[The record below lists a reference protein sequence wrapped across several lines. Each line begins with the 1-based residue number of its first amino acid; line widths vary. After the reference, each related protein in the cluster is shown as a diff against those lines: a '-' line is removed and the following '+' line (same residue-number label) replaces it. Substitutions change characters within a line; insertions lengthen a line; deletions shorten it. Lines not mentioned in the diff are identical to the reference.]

1 MPPPVKAG
9 DIFDNAQALLNDR
22 AGDVYTD
29 EVLLPYLRMAYV
41 DLRLDCEDNNIPFT
55 NMTSASITVPAG
67 VTNIGG
73 SGGPALPADLVEI
86 VEMWERTAGTSNDFM
101 LMRRR
106 IFKPKTDVQTSYLGV
121 YSWQGQEVK
130 LIGATGDIE
139 VKFDYISQNIG
150 EIVNENTLIIIYNS
164 CAFLWFRTAALAAFY
179 IMENKTRSDE
189 CNAEALRC
197 METMENIAIKSQ
209 QGMPVRR
216 RPFMSSY
223 RRNRSGI
230 NW

>member
-1 MPPPVKAG
+1 MPSPVKAG
-9 DIFDNAQALLNDR
+9 DIFDHAQALLNDR

-29 EVLLPYLRMAYV
+29 EVLLPYLKMAYV

-55 NMTSASITVPAG
+55 NMTSANITVPAG

-73 SGGPALPADLVEI
+73 SGGPALPPDLVEI
-86 VEMWERTAGTSNDFM
+86 VEMYERTAGTSSDFM

-106 IFKPKTDVQTSYLGV
+106 LFKPKTSVQTSFLGV

-150 EIVNENTLIIIYNS
+150 EIVNENTLILIYNS

-209 QGMPVRR
+209 QSMPIRR
-216 RPFMSSY
+216 RPFMSNY
-223 RRNRSGI
+223 RRRGYAG
-230 NW
+230 W